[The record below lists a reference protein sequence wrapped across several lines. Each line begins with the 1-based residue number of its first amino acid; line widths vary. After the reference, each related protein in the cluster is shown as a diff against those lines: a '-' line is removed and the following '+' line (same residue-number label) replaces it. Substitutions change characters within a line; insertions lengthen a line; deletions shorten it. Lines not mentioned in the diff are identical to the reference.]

1 MPSSAASMGPSPQ
14 CAGAT
19 SPGFG
24 GRRQAGEGGSRVAS
38 VGGSPRGVPERLQC
52 RVSTKGDAG
61 CTWPGRLSRTS
72 GTRVSVQRTRRA
84 GHSDP
89 QHPWNRSLGGG
100 GGVGC
105 TSQDHLGEDFG
116 NHFLAQCE
124 PVVVLPPAD
133 CFSG

>member
-1 MPSSAASMGPSPQ
+1 MHMARPPQQDFGHPGVGSKDKESWPQRSPASLEPKS
-14 CAGAT
+14 
-19 SPGFG
+19 
-24 GRRQAGEGGSRVAS
+24 
-38 VGGSPRGVPERLQC
+38 
-52 RVSTKGDAG
+52 
-61 CTWPGRLSRTS
+61 
-72 GTRVSVQRTRRA
+72 
-84 GHSDP
+84 
-89 QHPWNRSLGGG
+89 GGG